1 MLLALA
7 LYASTAH
14 ENTPHY
20 DLDLLYHDGKAHRL
34 DKCLRIWRVPSPR
47 RGDTRPALPRISAT
61 TAATR
66 HAARAGQASTPVSD
80 LGV

>member
-20 DLDLLYHDGKAHRL
+20 DVDLLYHDGKAHELDERL
-34 DKCLRIWRVPSPR
+34 RFR
-47 RGDTRPALPRISAT
+47 RRS
-61 TAATR
+61 
-66 HAARAGQASTPVSD
+66 
-80 LGV
+80 